1 MLKVIKDIFDGML
14 YLERNNIIHRD
25 LKPANIFLKGT
36 NAIVADLGFAKK
48 FKYNVYHIQGTIL

>member
-25 LKPANIFLKGT
+25 LKPANIFLKGA

-48 FKYNVYHIQGTIL
+48 FKYNVYHI